1 MVVGQIEEPV
11 EFAVVGGGPGGYAA
25 ALRAARLGRRVTL
38 IDRDGADGVGGV
50 CLRVGCIPSKA
61 LIEAAEHAHRARAGE
76 RMGVTA
82 RLEAVDMKRFQAW
95 KSEVVGG
102 LTDGV
107 RRLLKN
113 AKVEIVGGEF
123 RFTGASTG
131 VINTPDGQP
140 GFVRFDDLVLAT
152 GSRPV
157 ELAELP
163 LDGKRVLDSTGALDL
178 DHVPRTLAVVGAGYI
193 GLEIG
198 IAFAKLGAK
207 VSLIEAEARILPT
220 MDAHLVRPVAR
231 TLKALG
237 VEVHANARALG
248 HGRGRL
254 AVATGDGESTL
265 AAEVVV
271 VAVGRRPNTDDL
283 GLDEAGLS
291 PGESG
296 LLAVAGDRRLAS
308 HVAAIGDITPGPALA
323 HKATAEALVAADA
336 LCGRKTAFVAQ
347 AIPAVVFSDPEIA
360 TVGLTESEAE
370 AEGIDAEAAT
380 FPLTAS
386 GRARTLGA
394 REGFLQI
401 VADKHDGR
409 ILGVHI
415 AAPHASEL
423 IAEGALAIEMGA
435 TLEDLALTIH
445 PHPTLSEQYAEAAH
459 LGLGQ
464 PLHMSVLARR

>member
-25 ALRAARLGRRVTL
+25 ALRAAQLGRKVTL
-38 IDRDGADGVGGV
+38 IDRDGAAGVGGV

-61 LIEAAEHAHRARAGE
+61 LIEAAELAHRARAGE
-76 RMGVTA
+76 RMGVA
-82 RLEAVDMKRFQAW
+82 APVAVDMKRFQAW
-95 KSEVVGG
+95 KGEVVGG

-107 RRLLKN
+107 RGLLKH
-113 AKVEIVGGEF
+113 AKVEILGGEF
-123 RFTGASTG
+123 RFTGARTG
-131 VINTPDGQP
+131 VIGAADEQAR
-140 GFVRFDDLVLAT
+140 FVRFDDLVLAT
-152 GSRPV
+152 GSRPL

-163 LDGKRVLDSTGALDL
+163 VDGKRVLDSTGALDL
-178 DHVPRTLAVVGAGYI
+178 DRVPKTLAVVGAGYI

-207 VSLIEAEARILPT
+207 VSLVEAEARILPA

-237 VEVHANARALG
+237 IDVHVNARALG

-254 AVATGDGESTL
+254 AVATGDGERKI

-283 GLDEAGLS
+283 GLAEAGLA
-291 PGESG
+291 GNG
-296 LLAVAGDRRLAS
+296 VLAVADDRRLS
-308 HVAAIGDITPGPALA
+308 PHVAAIGDITPGPALA
-323 HKATAEALVAADA
+323 HKATAEAEVAAEA

-347 AIPAVVFSDPEIA
+347 AIPQVVFSDPEIA
-360 TVGLTESEAE
+360 TVGLSESEAK

-386 GRARTLGA
+386 GRAHTLGA

-401 VADKHDGR
+401 VADKADGR

-435 TLEDLALTIH
+435 TLEDLALTVH
-445 PHPTLSEQYAEAAH
+445 PHPSLSEQYREAAH

-464 PLHMSVLARR
+464 PIHMSVLARR